1 MIEQKL
7 HELGVI
13 ISNDNDT
20 VHNEAELLREYEALT
35 GHTLPV
41 TYRHFLL
48 KFKTS
53 MFFDNMI
60 VYRPLE
66 SSPWDSDGTQGL
78 DEFYG
83 LTLGANQDSG
93 LSTLP
98 KKYST
103 YLDRVPYSVVPIA
116 EAPGGNQI
124 CLGVESPVEGKIFFW
139 DHEDEREI
147 MGEHKNDFENMYLIA
162 NTFEDF
168 IGSLMIDN
176 SAPDSD
182 DDDGIVST
190 WFSDDLDL

>member
-13 ISNDNDT
+13 ISNDT
-20 VHNEAELLREYEALT
+20 VHNEAELLHDYETLT
-35 GHTLPV
+35 GHTLPA

-53 MFFDNMI
+53 LYFDNMI

-66 SSPWDSDGTQGL
+66 SSPWDSDGTQDL
-78 DEFYG
+78 DELYG
-83 LTLGANQDSG
+83 LTLGVKQDSG
-93 LSTLP
+93 LSTLL
-98 KKYST
+98 KKYLT
-103 YLDRVPYSVVPIA
+103 YLDRMPHSVVPIA

-124 CLGVESPVEGKIFFW
+124 CLGVEAPVEGKILFW

-147 MGEHKNDFENMYLIA
+147 MGEHQNDFENMYLIA
-162 NTFEDF
+162 NSFEDF
-168 IGSLMIDN
+168 IGSLMIDD

-182 DDDGIVST
+182 DDDGIVSS